1 MSVLMPVRQLFE
13 SLADG
18 PLPGWDVLEKT
29 AQTLTLNPGDF
40 LFRADQLNPYV
51 YCVKTGLLKL
61 VYETEQ
67 GVEWIKA
74 FMPEGDF
81 FASVSGLEPE
91 GRTSF
96 AALAMEPT
104 EVDKLDYPAIVG
116 LAETHP
122 AWQKVLRL
130 AFQRYGA
137 RKEARERELLT
148 LSAAE
153 RYRLFI
159 ERQPVLFKR
168 IPQADLAR
176 YLGVTPVGLSR
187 IKHRVFESSNQRS
200 PSR

>member
-1 MSVLMPVRQLFE
+1 MTVLKPVRQLFE
-13 SLADG
+13 SLVGG
-18 PLPGWDVLEKT
+18 PLPGWEALEKT
-29 AQTLTLNPGDF
+29 AQTLTLTPGDF
-40 LFRADQLNPYV
+40 LFHADRLNPYV
-51 YCVKTGLLKL
+51 YCVHRGLLKL
-61 VYETEQ
+61 IYETDE

-74 FMPEGDF
+74 FIPEGEF
-81 FASVSGLEPE
+81 FASASGLEPE

-96 AALAMEPT
+96 AALAMEAT
-104 EVDKLDYPAIVG
+104 QVDKLDYQAMVG

-159 ERQPVLFKR
+159 ERQPALLKR

-187 IKHRVFESSNQRS
+187 IKNRLAKK
-200 PSR
+200 